1 MKSVPSKTEL
11 QGKWNPEKVKP
22 QVTFSV
28 ARLNHVWFIP
38 QLPIEDFTLLFS
50 VE

>member
-1 MKSVPSKTEL
+1 MREKGWL
-11 QGKWNPEKVKP
+11 QKKVEP
-22 QVTFSV
+22 QMTVSV
-28 ARLNHVWFIP
+28 AHPNHVWFIP